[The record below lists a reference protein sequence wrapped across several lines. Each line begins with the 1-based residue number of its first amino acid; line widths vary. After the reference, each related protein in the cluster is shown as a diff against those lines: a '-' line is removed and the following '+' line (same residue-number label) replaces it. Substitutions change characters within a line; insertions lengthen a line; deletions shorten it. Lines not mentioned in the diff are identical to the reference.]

1 MVRKWFTFLLLSC
14 FSVGGVF
21 GQQKVDSLISALP
34 KITDQV
40 KLLDAYNQLV
50 DLLWHDS
57 PSLAISYADT
67 AYLLS
72 QKFNYPEGKLL
83 ALANMG
89 ISKYTQGDYQKA
101 AQYYQAAIVLGEKE
115 KIPNKVE
122 LYYLNLLKKQGN
134 YARLYA
140 YLDSVYTKDQLYQQ
154 IGYAPTLLDVEVEL
168 GNIKGAA
175 KWVQPI
181 FENEKYH
188 SDDTF
193 KGNANLVLSRYYEA
207 TGSYDTAT
215 QLIHD
220 AIDIYRRTSDHLSEA
235 QAIMQLGVLKLT
247 QGIVKSSQVLLDSSL
262 HMYEKLEYPFG
273 VAETKRNLAEFFSSI
288 AENDRATHF
297 YFEALEIFEEQN
309 NLNEIAKI
317 YNSLA
322 WIYQAQG
329 SYSSAFDFIT
339 RTIDLSNKMDNSAML
354 AAAYNTYGT
363 FLDLTDSL
371 PKALEMYDKS
381 YQISKK
387 TGDKRRMAASFYN
400 LAYVNEKLG
409 NFDKVLDIYKET
421 YQIEI
426 DLGNKI
432 GMGIS
437 EFTLGNFYAKRN
449 QFELAEKYLK
459 KSIKTLE
466 AINSKDYL
474 LQSYKY
480 TARLYNQMGR
490 YKDAIPYYQKYIDL
504 KEQLTNETISG
515 QLAEMEVKYEL
526 KNKDREIDYLNLE
539 NKSRAQELNLKQTTI
554 NNQRLFI
561 GFIVVGSS
569 LLIILLIVSYRL
581 LKVKNKSNEDLKR
594 LNKEIQEKNEEIM
607 TQAEELQEAN
617 EQILS
622 MNQVL
627 EGRVDKRTL
636 ELKQAY
642 RELDTFFYRSSHDF
656 RRPLTTFLGLAEVA
670 KSTLSDSYA
679 LDLFNKV
686 ETTAL
691 QLDKMVYKLKAMSL
705 ISSDVLDQ
713 SIIDFESILEEV
725 LSKHLPKRDPIN
737 VHKVINISKPFV
749 SYKELIEIILEDVIE
764 NAIQYRSALK
774 PAIDIDIQSNND
786 SLFVRVSDNGIG
798 IANRFHTRVFDMYYR
813 ANESSQGNGLGLYLV
828 QKAVNKLNGEINLQ
842 STDGEGTTITINIPH
857 LT

>member
-1 MVRKWFTFLLLSC
+1 MVRKRLIFLLLSC
-14 FSVGGVF
+14 FFLGTTF
-21 GQQKVDSLISALP
+21 GQQKVDSIISTLP

-72 QKFNYPEGKLL
+72 QKLNYPEGRLL

-89 ISKYTQGDYQKA
+89 IAQYTQGDYQKA
-101 AQYYQAAIVLGEKE
+101 AQYYQSAMLLGDKE
-115 KIPNKVE
+115 KIPNEVE

-134 YARLYA
+134 YAHLYA
-140 YLDSVYTKDQLYQQ
+140 YLDSLYTKDQLYQQ
-154 IGYAPTLLDVEVEL
+154 IRYAPTLLDVEVEL
-168 GNIKGAA
+168 GNMKEAA
-175 KWVQPI
+175 KWVRPI
-181 FENEKYH
+181 FKNERYQ

-207 TGSYDTAT
+207 TGSYDSAT
-215 QLIHD
+215 LLIND
-220 AIDIYRRTSDHLSEA
+220 AIDIYRKTSDHLSEA

-247 QGIVKSSQVLLDSSL
+247 QGIVKSSQILLDSSL
-262 HMYEKLEYPFG
+262 HMYEKLKYPFG
-273 VAETKRNLAEFFSSI
+273 VAETKRNLAEFYSSI

-387 TGDKRRMAASFYN
+387 ARDKRRVAASFYN

-437 EFTLGNFYAKRN
+437 EFTLGNFYTKRN

-459 KSIKTLE
+459 KSIRTLE

-474 LQSYKY
+474 LQSYRY
-480 TARLYNQMGR
+480 TAQLYNKMGK

-561 GFIVVGSS
+561 GFIVIGSA
-569 LLIILLIVSYRL
+569 LLIILLVVSYRL
-581 LKVKNKSNEDLKR
+581 LTVKNKSNKDLKR
-594 LNKEIQEKNEEIM
+594 LNKQIQEKNEEIM

-617 EQILS
+617 EQISS

-713 SIIDFESILEEV
+713 SIIDFETILAEI
-725 LSKHLPKRDPIN
+725 LSKHLPKHDQIN
-737 VHKVINISKPFV
+737 VQKVINITKPFV

-764 NAIQYRSALK
+764 NAIQYRNESN
-774 PAIDIDIQSNND
+774 PIMTVDIQSNND
-786 SLFVRVSDNGIG
+786 HVYIRVSDNGIG
-798 IANRFHTRVFDMYYR
+798 IANRFHKRVFDMYYR